1 MTLDTPTPPQLPED
15 ASFLIAECG
24 TAFTAVSLIDQAIGT
39 YRLIGRSTVPT
50 TIISPWLDVM
60 EGVQQGIR
68 RVTQTTGR
76 TLIGDSGRLIRP
88 TRQNGSG
95 IDAFGAV
102 VSAAEPVTI
111 FLVGLFDDVS
121 IASARRAIHTIY
133 AREVGTISLSDT
145 RSESDQ
151 VEAIL
156 QSQPDVILVVGG
168 TDGGAEARLKQLIET
183 VSLGIHVLAEIKRPQ
198 VIYAGNR
205 KLREYVQQ
213 KLGVYANVQVANN
226 VRPSLENENIGDTAR
241 LLTEIYEDLK
251 VSKLP
256 GFQELHDWST
266 LPVTTAVHAFKH
278 TVEYFANLYQD
289 AVLGID
295 LGSNQVTLIE
305 ANPDSCQL
313 YINSQLGMGAPIE
326 NVLTAVSPEKIAS
339 YMPTEISS
347 QQITDTIYNKALTPH
362 TIATTQTDIQLEQ
375 AIAKMILQKA
385 ATKSG
390 LGRREEGYRLVIAR
404 GATLTQTARPGQA
417 LLTILDAL
425 MPTGIFAVL
434 LDKYNALPA
443 LGAIARHHPLSVVQ
457 ALNAGVLTDLG
468 WVIAPAGRA
477 PFGQKAV
484 HVTMESESST
494 RLEIEVGY
502 GSLEILPLAP
512 GHKATVTIK
521 PEKRFD
527 VGFGPGKSKKLA
539 LSGGA
544 VGIVVDAR
552 GRPLRYPANPEKRQ
566 EIIRQW
572 LWDMGG

>member
-50 TIISPWLDVM
+50 TITSPWLDVM
-60 EGVQQGIR
+60 EGVQQGIHR
-68 RVTQTTGR
+68 ITQTTGR
-76 TLIGDSGRLIRP
+76 TLIGESGRLIRP

-102 VSAAEPVTI
+102 VSAAEPVTV

-121 IASARRAIHTIY
+121 IASARRAMHTIY

-145 RSESDQ
+145 RSEADQ
-151 VEAIL
+151 VAAIL

-168 TDGGAEARLKQLIET
+168 TDGGAEARLKQLVET
-183 VSLGIHVLAEIKRPQ
+183 VSLGIHVLAEVKRPQ

-205 KLREYVQQ
+205 KLREYVQK

-226 VRPSLENENIGDTAR
+226 VRPSLENEDIGDAAR
-241 LLTEIYEDLK
+241 LLAEIYEDLK

-256 GFQELHDWST
+256 GFQELNDWST
-266 LPVTTAVHAFKH
+266 LPITTAVHAFKY
-278 TVEYFANLYQD
+278 TIEYFANLYKN
-289 AVLGID
+289 AILGID
-295 LGSNQVTLIE
+295 LGSNQVTLVE
-305 ANPDSCQL
+305 AEPDGCQI
-313 YINSQLGMGAPIE
+313 YVNSQLGMGAPVE

-339 YMPTEISS
+339 YMPEEISP
-347 QQITDTIYNKALTPH
+347 QQVIDTIYNKALTPH
-362 TIATTQTDIQLEQ
+362 TIATTPTDVQLEQ
-375 AIAKMILQKA
+375 VIAKMILQKA
-385 ATKSG
+385 AAESG
-390 LGRREEGYRLVIAR
+390 LGRREGGYQLVIAR

-443 LGAIARHHPLSVVQ
+443 LGAVARQHPLSVVQ
-457 ALNAGVLTDLG
+457 ALEAGVLTDLG
-468 WVIAPAGRA
+468 WVIAPTGRA

-484 HVTMESESST
+484 QVIMESESSA
-494 RLEIEVGY
+494 RLEIEVSY

-512 GHKATVTIK
+512 GQKAAVTIK

-527 VGFGPGKSKKLA
+527 VGFGPGKSKKVT

-544 VGIVVDAR
+544 VGLVVDAR
-552 GRPLRYPANPEKRQ
+552 GRPLRYPTKPEKRQ
-566 EIIRQW
+566 ELIRQW